1 MTLLGLFVSTAQVVN
16 RWGWNNVPLL
26 LLTGSLYA
34 VAMESIANFV
44 DLEEK
49 HSALFQ
55 RVTKVENALRQAN
68 TRLETEDFV

>member
-1 MTLLGLFVSTAQVVN
+1 MTLLGLFVSTAQAVN

-34 VAMESIANFV
+34 VAMESIASFAE
-44 DLEEK
+44 LEHK
-49 HSALFQ
+49 HDALFQ